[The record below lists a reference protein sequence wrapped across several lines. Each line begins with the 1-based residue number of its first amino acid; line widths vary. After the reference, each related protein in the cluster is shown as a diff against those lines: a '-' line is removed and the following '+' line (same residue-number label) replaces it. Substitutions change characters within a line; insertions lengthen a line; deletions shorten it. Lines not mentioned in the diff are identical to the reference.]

1 MEYPIIADMH
11 THTIACS
18 HAYGTVKEM
27 AEAAREKGLSAIAI
41 TDHGPRMEDAPHP
54 WHFDNMTTLPRE
66 IAGVRV
72 FRGIEANILNAA
84 GETDLVDVR
93 KERMEWVVA
102 SFHPPVAGFNLTEEE
117 CTNAWL
123 NVIQNPDI
131 DMMGHSGDPRY
142 RYDYD
147 RVIREA
153 AHNGTV
159 VEINNGS
166 FKVRAGSHENCMKIA
181 ALCKKYGAYISV
193 DSDAHTPW
201 RVAAL
206 EDALEMLSEVEFPS
220 ELIINSDFNSL
231 LKYMENRRR

>member
-11 THTIACS
+11 THTIASS

-27 AEAAREKGLSAIAI
+27 VEAAQERGMRAIAI

-54 WHFDNMTTLPRE
+54 WHFDNLTTLPRE
-66 IAGVRV
+66 LGAVRI
-72 FRGIEANILNAA
+72 FRGMEANILNAA
-84 GETDLVDVR
+84 GDTDLDDVK
-93 KERMEWVVA
+93 KERLDWVVA
-102 SFHPPVAGFNLTEEE
+102 SFHPPLVGLKMTEEE

-123 NVIQNPDI
+123 KVIQNPYI
-131 DMMGHSGDPRY
+131 DMMGHSGDARF

-153 AHNGTV
+153 AKNGTV

-166 FKVRAGSHENCMKIA
+166 FKTRPGSHENCKIIA
-181 ALCKKYGAYISV
+181 ELCKKYGAYISV

-201 RVAAL
+201 RVG
-206 EDALEMLSEVEFPS
+206 V
-220 ELIINSDFNSL
+220 
-231 LKYMENRRR
+231 

>member
-1 MEYPIIADMH
+1 MGYSIIADMH
-11 THTIACS
+11 MHTIASS

-27 AEAAREKGLSAIAI
+27 AEAAQSAGLCAIAI
-41 TDHGPRMEDAPHP
+41 TDHGPGMEDAPHP

-84 GETDLVDVR
+84 GETDLEDVR

-102 SFHPPVAGFNLTEEE
+102 SFHPPVAGLHMTEEE

-123 NVIQNPDI
+123 GVIQNPHI

-142 RYDYD
+142 RYDYE

-153 AHNGTV
+153 AHSGTV

-166 FKVRAGSHENCMKIA
+166 FKVRAGSYENCKTIA
-181 ALCKKYGAYISV
+181 LLCKKYGAYISV

-206 EDALEMLSEVEFPS
+206 DEALQMLNEVNFPS
-220 ELIINSDFNSL
+220 ELIVNADFNRL
-231 LKYMENRRR
+231 LKYMENRRK

>member
-1 MEYPIIADMH
+1 MGYSIIADMH
-11 THTIACS
+11 MHTIASS

-27 AEAAREKGLSAIAI
+27 AEAAQLAGLCAIAI

-84 GETDLVDVR
+84 GETDLEDVR

-102 SFHPPVAGFNLTEEE
+102 SFHPPVAGLHMTEEE

-123 NVIQNPDI
+123 KVIQNPHI

-142 RYDYD
+142 KYDYE

-153 AHNGTV
+153 AHSGTV

-166 FKVRAGSHENCMKIA
+166 FKVRAGSYENCKTIA
-181 ALCKKYGAYISV
+181 QLCKKYGAYISV

-206 EDALEMLSEVEFPS
+206 DEALQMLNEVNFPS
-220 ELIINSDFNSL
+220 ELIVNADFNRL
-231 LKYMENRRR
+231 LKYMENRRK